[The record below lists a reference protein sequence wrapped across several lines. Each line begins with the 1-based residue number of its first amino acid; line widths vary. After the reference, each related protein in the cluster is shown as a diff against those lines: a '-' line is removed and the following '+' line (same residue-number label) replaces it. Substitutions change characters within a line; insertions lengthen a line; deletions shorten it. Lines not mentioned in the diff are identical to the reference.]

1 MAAACCQRS
10 RVEQTRD
17 LQPAAW
23 TAWVVPAHQLL
34 PLLLQPLHRLPWAV
48 RPGMQPDMV
57 LVVVVVAAAVVQDR
71 LVAWVRTPWP
81 LWAQQ
86 VSAAAAAAA
95 ARSAPTATRSSSLM
109 LSHPSCHRHVAACS
123 SQEACGACCVAGRST
138 SSCMR
143 AGCSVARVNTCRPHS
158 LNEYAP
164 PRPFSNPPACTYSCC
179 CCCTQFARLLRSL
192 GLAFILVTAV
202 GAFLDEKSL
211 GKGLLMSN
219 PDVKPQVDSS
229 TR

>member
-10 RVEQTRD
+10 RVEQTLD

-23 TAWVVPAHQLL
+23 TAWLVPAHQLL
-34 PLLLQPLHRLPWAV
+34 PLLPQPLHRLPWAV
-48 RPGMQPDMV
+48 RPGMQLDMV
-57 LVVVVVAAAVVQDR
+57 LVVVVAAAVVQDR

-95 ARSAPTATRSSSLM
+95 RSAPTATRSSSLM
-109 LSHPSCHRHVAACS
+109 LSRPSCHRHVAACS

-143 AGCSVARVNTCRPHS
+143 AGYSVARVNTCRPHS

-164 PRPFSNPPACTYSCC
+164 PCPFSNPPACTYSCC